1 MHNLDATDLR
11 LLEAL
16 NSDPNATFVA
26 LAERLSLSRNTVQ
39 ARMTRLQ
46 DAGVFLGA
54 DRRFSTVARGY
65 PLAAFVSVHVRQK
78 RLAEITAELAEIPE
92 VIQVFGVSG
101 ESDLLVRLVC
111 VNAEDLFRID
121 GLILRIDG
129 VERTETNLSMGELVP
144 YRLSPLITRAL
155 NR

>member
-1 MHNLDATDLR
+1 MHKLDATDLR
-11 LLEAL
+11 LLEVL
-16 NSDPNATFVA
+16 TNDPNATFVA

-39 ARMTRLQ
+39 ARMTRLEES
-46 DAGVFLGA
+46 GVFLGV
-54 DRRFSTVARGY
+54 DRRFSTAALGY
-65 PLAAFVSVHVRQK
+65 PLAAFVSVHIRQK
-78 RLAEITAELAEIPE
+78 KLGEITADLAEIPE

-121 GLILRIDG
+121 SLILHIDG

-155 NR
+155 HG